1 MTSWMKIAYLENY
14 EYDNWGPIEKAYP
27 TDACFDL
34 RAAIQEEFKL
44 PSIFSIVL
52 RNSFLYHYTLIP
64 LGIKIEIPEGYCLKI
79 FPRSGLG
86 SKGITMTNNVGIID
100 CHYRGELKVPIIN
113 LSNTD
118 YTIHPGQK
126 IVQAKLEK
134 VQEVILFDCTEDELN
149 TTERGEGGFGHSG

>member
-1 MTSWMKIAYLENY
+1 MTSWIKIAYLKNY
-14 EYDNWGPIEKAYP
+14 DFYNWGPIEKAYP

-34 RAAIQEEFKL
+34 RAALNEEFKL
-44 PSIFSIVL
+44 SSIFSVIL
-52 RNSFLYHYTLIP
+52 RASFLYHYTIIP

-100 CHYRGELKVPIIN
+100 CHYRGEIKVPIIN
-113 LSNTD
+113 LSHTD
-118 YTIHPGQK
+118 YVIKPGQK

-134 VQEVILFDCTEDELN
+134 VEQTVLFTCAEGQLN